1 MGNDQPGV
9 TAAPPAAHLPTS
21 GDPMFGDPVAG
32 ETVSG
37 DHPVVSEPADAAGW
51 RAVSAARAVTQ
62 ASQENFPVA
71 LRMLPRRYRQQLL
84 AVYVYARTVDDA
96 GDLAPPAE
104 RPQLLGDL
112 AQDVRRLYGQA
123 DGGEP
128 ASPAVRG
135 LAGTVT
141 QGAIP
146 MQPFLD
152 LIGAN
157 EQDQVVSR
165 YETFGDLE
173 GYCRLSA
180 NPVGRIVLH
189 IFGAY
194 TPERARLSDSICT
207 GLQLAEHWQDV
218 AEDARA
224 GRIYLPAEDMREFGC
239 TEDDLL
245 RDQAPARLRRLIE
258 FEVRRASDLMSAGAP
273 LIRGLRPLPRAAIA
287 GYVAGGRA
295 ALAAIARADYDVLA
309 ATPRPGKGRT
319 VAELAR
325 AFALAR

>member
-1 MGNDQPGV
+1 MGNDQPGA
-9 TAAPPAAHLPTS
+9 TAAPPAADGRMP
-21 GDPMFGDPVAG
+21 GDPMFGDPVTG

-37 DHPVVSEPADAAGW
+37 DRPVVSEPADAGW
-51 RAVSAARAVTQ
+51 RAASATRAVSQ
-62 ASQENFPVA
+62 ASEENFPVA
-71 LRMLPRRYRQQLL
+71 LRFLPQRYRQHLL
-84 AVYVYARTVDDA
+84 GVYAYARTVDDA

-104 RPQLLGDL
+104 RPQLLAGL
-112 AQDVRRLYGQA
+112 TEDVRRLYGEG
-123 DGGEP
+123 DGAEP
-128 ASPAVRG
+128 SSGAVRG
-135 LAGTVT
+135 LASTVADC
-141 QGAIP
+141 AIP

-152 LIGAN
+152 LIAAN

-173 GYCRLSA
+173 SYCRLSA

-189 IFGAY
+189 IFGSY
-194 TPERARLSDSICT
+194 TADRARLSDLICT

-239 TEDDLL
+239 AEDDLL
-245 RDQAPARLRRLIE
+245 RGQAPARLRALIE
-258 FEVRRASDLMSAGAP
+258 FEVRRAGELLSAGAP

-319 VAELAR
+319 AAELAR
-325 AFALAR
+325 AIALAR

>member
-1 MGNDQPGV
+1 
-9 TAAPPAAHLPTS
+9 
-21 GDPMFGDPVAG
+21 MFDDSVAG
-32 ETVSG
+32 DTVSG
-37 DHPVVSEPADAAGW
+37 DRPVVSKPADTAGW
-51 RAVSAARAVTQ
+51 RSASTARAVTQ

-71 LRMLPRRYRQQLL
+71 LRFLPPRYREHLL
-84 AVYVYARTVDDA
+84 AVYAYARTVDDA
-96 GDLAPPAE
+96 GDLGPPGE
-104 RPQLLGDL
+104 RPQLLSDL
-112 AQDVRRLYGQA
+112 AEDVRRLYGRA
-123 DGGEP
+123 DGAEP

-135 LAGTVT
+135 LAGTVADC
-141 QGAIP
+141 AIP

-165 YETFGDLE
+165 YETFKDLE

-180 NPVGRIVLH
+180 NPVGRVVLH
-189 IFGAY
+189 IFGCY
-194 TPERARLSDSICT
+194 TDDRARFSDLICT

-224 GRIYLPAEDMREFGC
+224 GRIYLPVQDMREYGC

-245 RDQAPARLRRLIE
+245 RPAAPARLRRLIA
-258 FEVRRASDLMSAGAP
+258 FEVRRAADLLSAGAP
-273 LIRGLRPLPRAAIA
+273 LIRGLRPLPRAAVA

-295 ALAAIARADYDVLA
+295 ALAAIASADYDVLT

-319 VAELAR
+319 AAELAR

>member
-1 MGNDQPGV
+1 
-9 TAAPPAAHLPTS
+9 
-21 GDPMFGDPVAG
+21 VAG
-32 ETVSG
+32 DTVSG

-51 RAVSAARAVTQ
+51 RAASAARAVSQ

-71 LRMLPRRYRQQLL
+71 LRLLPRRHRQHLL
-84 AVYVYARTVDDA
+84 AVYAYARTVDDA
-96 GDLAPPAE
+96 GDLAPPDE
-104 RPQLLGDL
+104 RPRLLSEL
-112 AQDVRRLYGQA
+112 AEDVRRLYGQA
-123 DGGEP
+123 DGAEP

-135 LAGTVT
+135 LARAVVDC
-141 QGAIP
+141 AIP

-152 LIGAN
+152 LIAAN

-189 IFGAY
+189 IFGGY
-194 TPERARLSDSICT
+194 TADRAQLSDLICT

-218 AEDARA
+218 AEDSRA
-224 GRIYLPAEDMREFGC
+224 GRIYLPAQDMREFGC
-239 TEDDLL
+239 SEDDLM
-245 RDQAPARLRRLIE
+245 RTQAPARLRRLIA
-258 FEVRRASDLMSAGAP
+258 FEVRRAGDLLSAGAP

-295 ALAAIARADYDVLA
+295 ALAAIARADYDVLS

-319 VAELAR
+319 AAELAR